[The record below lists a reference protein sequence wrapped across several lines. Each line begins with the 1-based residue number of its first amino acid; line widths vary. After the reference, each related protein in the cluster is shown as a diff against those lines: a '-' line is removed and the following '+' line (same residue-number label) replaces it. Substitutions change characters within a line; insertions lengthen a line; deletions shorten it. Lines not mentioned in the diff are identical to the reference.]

1 MKKLILPL
9 LLVVSTLFANAQ
21 CVPGTLQAP
30 KNAYIIPDSATNFIA
45 GCQGNP
51 YEQILYI
58 KAAKDT
64 VINIAGLGSITAD
77 IDSFVVDAN

>member
-45 GCQGNP
+45 GCQGG
-51 YEQILYI
+51 ILMNKYYI
-58 KAAKDT
+58 LKQQK
-64 VINIAGLGSITAD
+64 IQ
-77 IDSFVVDAN
+77 